1 LNFRLEKYEMM
12 HCLHSEEYS
21 SFKAEQGT
29 IKERYISD
37 YRTLH
42 LRLLEQSQM
51 VEIKN
56 EECLHLK
63 LLYETD
69 MDEVRNLTGILQDSI
84 ASLQLKLSQ
93 SDEKLRQLLRSE
105 LLEVLCLAV
114 AGTRSAT
121 RTEVVTAFWNEKQDT
136 RMQLLDWFSELQ
148 SSHRNLMHE

>member
-1 LNFRLEKYEMM
+1 
-12 HCLHSEEYS
+12 
-21 SFKAEQGT
+21 
-29 IKERYISD
+29 
-37 YRTLH
+37 
-42 LRLLEQSQM
+42 M

-105 LLEVLCLAV
+105 L
-114 AGTRSAT
+114 
-121 RTEVVTAFWNEKQDT
+121 
-136 RMQLLDWFSELQ
+136 
-148 SSHRNLMHE
+148 